1 VSLDLDELG
10 ATTRN
15 DYRRAN
21 GAPMVNVDGKNERYS
36 RPSSFAKP
44 LDDESALVNWK
55 IDRAAVGV
63 AYDKALQAEY
73 VAVASDDREQLGKL
87 REKAIAAGRGAER
100 ADIGTALHA
109 MSCRWEQKEEGFAP
123 PEPYF
128 SSLCAYTNELQRLGL
143 ESLRYEFH
151 TVNREYRCAG
161 TADRLYE
168 TTMPLVTP
176 EGDVLPVGT
185 LLVGDLKTGGKLEFS
200 KPGYAVQLALY
211 AFGEFYDVVQDEFLA
226 TPPINQR
233 WAIIVHMPADEPGA
247 CEFLWCDLEVGRW
260 GCYLVQQVKLWRKNW
275 RSGEFAIPPVTL
287 DSNLQR
293 SFEGEPICWR
303 CHSALTSYPG
313 PPAEPICDGCYAEL
327 KNPDLCPHGEASHEQ
342 CAICEGEG
350 PFPATTCFCGRPDD
364 DAVVHQNNAPCYVL
378 IDDEAELLAEWVEW
392 IALRVKLIG
401 DNTKAREML
410 LRMWPE
416 GVPVPRKIEH
426 RGQVDVIIPVLN
438 FVEAEFSLGFVEQP
452 TALQST
458 GPRHERN
465 K

>member
-1 VSLDLDELG
+1 MSLDLDELG

-21 GAPMVNVDGKNERYS
+21 GAPMIVIDGKNERYS

-55 IDRAAVGV
+55 IDRACVGV
-63 AYDKALQAEY
+63 AYDKALQAAY
-73 VAVASDDREQLGKL
+73 VAVASDDRSQLSDL

-109 MSCRWEQKEEGFAP
+109 MSCRWEQKEVGFAP

-128 SSLCAYTNELQRLGL
+128 SSLCAYTNELARLGL
-143 ESLRYEFH
+143 ESVRYEFH

-168 TTMPLVTP
+168 VTQPLVTP
-176 EGDVLPVGT
+176 EGEILPVGT

-211 AFGEFYDVVQDEFLA
+211 AFGEFYDVVNDEFLA

-233 WAIIVHMPADEPGA
+233 WAIIVHMPAEESGT

-287 DSNLQR
+287 DSNLVR
-293 SFEGEPICWR
+293 SFEGEPN
-303 CHSALTSYPG
+303 
-313 PPAEPICDGCYAEL
+313 E
-327 KNPDLCPHGEASHEQ
+327 
-342 CAICEGEG
+342 

-364 DAVVHQNNAPCYVL
+364 PAVEHQTNAPCYVL
-378 IDDEAELLAEWVEW
+378 IDVISEGDSAPAVADLPPASADGGGALLDEW
-392 IALRVKLIG
+392 IAFITQRVRLIG
-401 DNTKAREML
+401 EHEAARTML

-426 RGQVDVIIPVLN
+426 QGQVDVIIPVLN

-458 GPRHERN
+458 GPRQR
-465 K
+465 KGSK